1 MKAKNLIL
9 VGFIFSLSV
18 AFCFGLEKGKGQEK
32 IQEKAETKSLIR
44 KDMLLRNRKDLKPPR
59 RNIFTP
65 RKSRIRSAEYDLQQS
80 EAGPDATSR
89 TASEGTISGI
99 NLNLRYIGYID
110 SGKKIVAVII
120 FQGKALAVE
129 KGDVIAEGA
138 NIGKITH
145 GEIEIIGP
153 DSKARKY
160 SFEGEEL

>member
-1 MKAKNLIL
+1 MKVKNLIL

-18 AFCFGLEKGKGQEK
+18 AFCFGVEKEKDQENIPK
-32 IQEKAETKSLIR
+32 KTVIKSLIR
-44 KDMLLRNRKDLKPPR
+44 KDMLLRNREDLKPPR

-65 RKSRIRSAEYDLQQS
+65 RKSGIRSAEYDLQQS

-89 TASEGTISGI
+89 TASEGIISGI
-99 NLNLRYIGYID
+99 NLSVRYIGYID
-110 SGKKIVAVII
+110 SGQKIVAVII

-138 NIGKITH
+138 NVGKITH